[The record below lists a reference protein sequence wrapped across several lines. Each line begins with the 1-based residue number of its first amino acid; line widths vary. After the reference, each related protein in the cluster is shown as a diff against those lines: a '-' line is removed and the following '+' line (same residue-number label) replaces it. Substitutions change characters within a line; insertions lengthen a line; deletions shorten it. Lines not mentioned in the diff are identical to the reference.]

1 MAYSDRLLIPCPLR
15 QVRFVRA
22 LPSEHR
28 LQAGRMG
35 VAKVIVPS
43 PALEVLKF
51 NAGLWRTEA
60 NSTAGFV
67 SALTAI
73 LTHVID

>member
-1 MAYSDRLLIPCPLR
+1 
-15 QVRFVRA
+15 
-22 LPSEHR
+22 
-28 LQAGRMG
+28 MG

>member
-1 MAYSDRLLIPCPLR
+1 
-15 QVRFVRA
+15 
-22 LPSEHR
+22 
-28 LQAGRMG
+28 MG

-43 PALEVLKF
+43 RALEVLQF
-51 NAGLWRTEA
+51 DAALWRTEA
-60 NSTAGFV
+60 NSTGGLV